1 MEKVLIS
8 NKLNINKT
16 KLFIKFKNEYMGRMF
31 STLCGI
37 FMVAITFSII
47 LFIFSKGIKIFL
59 EDGYSL
65 KEFIFSSSWNPD
77 GENPS
82 FGSSIFII
90 GSILV
95 SIGAILI
102 ATPISIALAIFMNH
116 ISPKLGK
123 NFLKPALELFV
134 GIPSVVYG
142 WIGIV
147 LFIPIIKRN
156 FGGLG
161 FSLFAGML
169 VLSIMVLPTIASIS
183 SDAIKSIPKDYVE
196 ASLALGATR
205 WQTIKNVIL
214 PVSMP
219 QILTGI
225 ILAGGRIFG
234 EAAALLYTSGMSAP
248 PLSFSLQNIFSAN
261 SPFNPMRP
269 AETLAVYIWQVNSEG
284 MIPDATKVGNAS
296 SAVLIIMVLI
306 FNIMARIIGNIIHR
320 KYVGEK

>member
-1 MEKVLIS
+1 MEKILIS

-47 LFIFSKGIKIFL
+47 LFIFSKGINIFL

-65 KEFIFSSSWNPD
+65 KEFIFSSNWNPD

-102 ATPISIALAIFMNH
+102 ATPISIALAIFMNY

-205 WQTIKNVIL
+205 WQTIIKVIL
-214 PVSMP
+214 PSAKN
-219 QILTGI
+219 GI
-225 ILAGGRIFG
+225 FTSIVLGLARAFG
-234 EAAALLYTSGMSAP
+234 EA
-248 PLSFSLQNIFSAN
+248 
-261 SPFNPMRP
+261 
-269 AETLAVYIWQVNSEG
+269 LAVQMVI
-284 MIPDATKVGNAS
+284 GNTIKLPKGVLQPTTTLTSILTMDMANTVSGTPWNNALWALAS
-296 SAVLIIMVLI
+296 ILLFISFIFIIVI
-306 FNIMARIIGNIIHR
+306 RIIGR
-320 KYVGEK
+320 RSELK

>member
-1 MEKVLIS
+1 M
-8 NKLNINKT
+8 NKKKLFT
-16 KLFIKFKNEYMGRMF
+16 KLKNEYIGRIF

-37 FMVAITFSII
+37 FMVTITFLII
-47 LFIFSKGIKIFL
+47 FFIFSKGINIFL

-65 KEFIFSSSWNPD
+65 KEFIFSSNWNPD

-205 WQTIKNVIL
+205 WQTIIKVIL
-214 PVSMP
+214 PSAKN
-219 QILTGI
+219 GI
-225 ILAGGRIFG
+225 FTSIVLGLARAFG
-234 EAAALLYTSGMSAP
+234 EA
-248 PLSFSLQNIFSAN
+248 
-261 SPFNPMRP
+261 
-269 AETLAVYIWQVNSEG
+269 LAVQMVI
-284 MIPDATKVGNAS
+284 GNTIKLPKGVLQPTTTLTSILTMDMANTVSGTPWNNALWALAS
-296 SAVLIIMVLI
+296 MLLFISFIFIIVI
-306 FNIMARIIGNIIHR
+306 RIIGR
-320 KYVGEK
+320 RSELK